1 MVPIITEEPVCTI
14 FFALLSTPLENA
26 KVEQQPTINSILN
39 VTFIIKLLFL
49 EEIYTQ
55 CNVIMKP

>member
-1 MVPIITEEPVCTI
+1 MVPIITEEPVCTA
-14 FFALLSTPLENA
+14 FFASLLRPLENTT
-26 KVEQQPTINSILN
+26 VEQQPIINSIFN

-55 CNVIMKP
+55 YNVIMKP